1 MNRER
6 RKQIEAATAKIAEAE
21 AALQAAQEI
30 IQEVRDDEEAAR
42 DNLPESLQDGE
53 RGQAMQEAIDALDS
67 ALSDIEGV
75 DFSEMTSQLET
86 AAQ

>member
-1 MNRER
+1 MNKER

-42 DNLPESLQDGE
+42 ENLPESLQDGE

-67 ALSDIEGV
+67 ALSEIEGV

-86 AAQ
+86 ATQ

>member
-1 MNRER
+1 MNKER
-6 RKQIEAATAKIAEAE
+6 RKRIEEASAKIAE

-30 IQEVRDDEEAAR
+30 IQEVRDGEESAR
-42 DNLPESLQDGE
+42 ENLPESLQDGE

-67 ALSDIEGV
+67 ALSEIEGV
-75 DFSEMTSQLET
+75 DLSEISSQLET

>member
-1 MNRER
+1 MNKER
-6 RKQIEAATAKIAEAE
+6 RKRIEEASAKIAEAE

-30 IQEVRDDEEAAR
+30 IQEVRDGEESAR

-67 ALSDIEGV
+67 ALSEIEGV
-75 DFSEMTSQLET
+75 DLSEISSQLET

>member
-1 MNRER
+1 MNKER
-6 RKQIEAATAKIAEAE
+6 RKRIEEASAKIAEAE

-30 IQEVRDDEEAAR
+30 IQEVRDGEESAR
-42 DNLPESLQDGE
+42 ENLPESLQDGE

-67 ALSDIEGV
+67 ALSEIEGV
-75 DFSEMTSQLET
+75 DLSEISSQLET

>member
-1 MNRER
+1 MR
-6 RKQIEAATAKIAEAE
+6 IEEASAKIAEAE

-30 IQEVRDDEEAAR
+30 IQEVRDGEESAR
-42 DNLPESLQDGE
+42 ENLPESLQDGE

-67 ALSDIEGV
+67 ALSEIEGV
-75 DFSEMTSQLET
+75 DLSEISSQLET

>member
-1 MNRER
+1 MNKER
-6 RKQIEAATAKIAEAE
+6 RKRIEEASAKIAE

-30 IQEVRDDEEAAR
+30 IQEVRDGEESAR
-42 DNLPESLQDGE
+42 ENLPESLQDGE

-67 ALSDIEGV
+67 ALSEIEGV
-75 DFSEMTSQLET
+75 YLSEISSQLET